1 MLIRW
6 LVGLAA
12 LGATVVLV
20 AACDDRQYRSSTHV
34 ADTGDTPGGEDTG
47 DTSPD
52 GPDDATDQ
60 DTQSQDTPPFDLGD
74 DTDPP
79 PPGGVT
85 LVMHNVGELPVYLE
99 PLFPDTAYL
108 GVQILTT
115 QGEVLPLSLG
125 CRTTCDEC
133 QPIQCEP
140 PEPRVRQL
148 LPGDTL
154 PFDWDGTYF
163 EETQCT
169 DVEAVACRTR
179 RVAARGEYVA
189 RVCWTT
195 TLETQRDRPP
205 DRRRDDDTLAPAWL
219 RDVECGESRF
229 LLGRDRATHQ
239 LVFSPRAVEKQH
251 GYCGRAWTYDNV
263 RFPSFAGGIP
273 RPREGE
279 TVAIP
284 LGQEEI
290 TAQPC
295 HRLGNVGHFVD
306 EGGRY
311 VGLRAGRWLG
321 TRTCAPE
328 IVTVEAGPVARG
340 EWNAVIETF
349 GDLAPSQPFTVE
361 SCPACLA
368 CPDTPTVD
376 LGGSC
381 SGDCQCRQDAACVV
395 GICTRFC
402 RSGLDCRADQ
412 ICTPGDP
419 DSPGGVAPRCRR
431 LDGDQCARAD
441 NCDQGQRCATDG
453 NAPARCL
460 PDLDTRLIS
469 EAFGRSF
476 HCGCD
481 AECPGVQ
488 SCVRFQ
494 FNFTQA
500 FCAIRCADSRDCPE
514 DWDCLGETSS
524 GLEAICVPQP

>member
-133 QPIQCEP
+133 KPIQCEP

-306 EGGRY
+306 EGPVRGAQGWQVAGHPDVRPRDRHGRGRPGRARG
-311 VGLRAGRWLG
+311 VERCDRDLWRPRAEPAVHRGIMPGLPGLSRHTDGRSGRLVFGRLPMPAGRGLRGGHLHQVLPKRPGLSGR
-321 TRTCAPE
+321 
-328 IVTVEAGPVARG
+328 
-340 EWNAVIETF
+340 
-349 GDLAPSQPFTVE
+349 
-361 SCPACLA
+361 
-368 CPDTPTVD
+368 
-376 LGGSC
+376 
-381 SGDCQCRQDAACVV
+381 
-395 GICTRFC
+395 
-402 RSGLDCRADQ
+402 
-412 ICTPGDP
+412 
-419 DSPGGVAPRCRR
+419 
-431 LDGDQCARAD
+431 
-441 NCDQGQRCATDG
+441 
-453 NAPARCL
+453 
-460 PDLDTRLIS
+460 PDLHPR
-469 EAFGRSF
+469 R
-476 HCGCD
+476 
-481 AECPGVQ
+481 PGLARWRRAQVP
-488 SCVRFQ
+488 
-494 FNFTQA
+494 A
-500 FCAIRCADSRDCPE
+500 SRR
-514 DWDCLGETSS
+514 
-524 GLEAICVPQP
+524 